1 MVSVKKVEKKIS
13 YFGQIKLKIQL
24 ILNFTIVSLI
34 SCSII
39 SILIT
44 VFIQQ
49 KITDRI
55 LNDTSQYVSS
65 RVQLE
70 MNNVLGMM
78 VNQLQ
83 TSLVIMGQFI
93 YEVEQVTI
101 DTFGINNSIYSTSGI
116 YSPYPVY
123 DFTPGSADPN
133 SIQLAQNQIQ
143 ACSSSAP
150 SSAQT
155 ASLCMDVLLGLPTAS
170 TNPPNTDYLNYDV
183 GKFLQLD
190 DFVPGLFQTPFLQEK
205 ILRVFIQSY
214 SMIDPARN
222 IYKIYP
228 PSSID
233 STQIQYSIFRRYY
246 QEQQQVINPYP
257 NGSSKIIVQGP
268 YNTTSPSGSTV
279 EVMCASITLSAPKG
293 TDTIFYHIRI
303 EILMSVI
310 QEFVQSQN
318 YRSEVEII
326 ILNKRRQ
333 FVYLTDYWKKYYTGP
348 SQVIYDS
355 NIQVYS
361 GLDESTL
368 TDLITNKTQQ
378 ATVSKLNQYG
388 VQKDYLVEVIL
399 LADTL
404 NANDP
409 KSYFA
414 TKVSNPLS
422 DSFFTFLIYGE
433 KSQMFQIQN
442 TISDQISQIEY
453 VTVRICI
460 VSSFF
465 TIVLV
470 YVATY
475 LVTVQVQRPLNVLN
489 IILRKLNNS
498 TTIKQNTLFKIREQL
513 RYQYFQSQYQVQ
525 ELVKSFS
532 DLIDKMIETSTT
544 KNQIIPPK
552 IEYPLND
559 LEINFV
565 KTTKGNQIEFDVL
578 KFVSLVKD
586 KFDGQKEQPDTQ
598 QKQK

>member
-1 MVSVKKVEKKIS
+1 MVSVKKVEKTIS
-13 YFGQIKLKIQL
+13 YFGQIKLKVQL
-24 ILNFTIVSLI
+24 IVNFTILSLI

-44 VFIQQ
+44 VFIQK

-55 LNDTSQYVSS
+55 LNDSSQYVSQ

-70 MNNVLGMM
+70 MSTVIGMM
-78 VNQLQ
+78 INQLQ
-83 TSLVIMGQFI
+83 TSLFIMGQFI
-93 YEVEQVTI
+93 YEVEQVTK
-101 DTFGINNSIYSTSGI
+101 DTFGINTIYPFSNI
-116 YSPYPVY
+116 YSPFPIY
-123 DFTPGSADPN
+123 DFTPGSPN
-133 SIQLAQNQIQ
+133 INDLQLAQNQIL
-143 ACSSSAP
+143 ACAP
-150 SSAQT
+150 SLSSTTQI
-155 ASLCMDVLLGLPTAS
+155 ASLCMDVPLNLPQTPTS
-170 TNPPNTDYLNYDV
+170 SPDYTTYNV

-190 DFVPGLFQTPFLQEK
+190 DFIPSLFSTPFLQEK

-214 SMIDPARN
+214 SMTDPVRN

-228 PSSID
+228 PSYLD

-246 QEQQQVINPYP
+246 QEQQQVTNPYP

-268 YNTTSPSGSTV
+268 YNTTFPNGTTV
-279 EVMCASITLSAPKG
+279 EVVCASITIPFPFG

-310 QEFVQSQN
+310 QEFVNSQN
-318 YRSEVEII
+318 YRSDIEII

-333 FVYLTDYWKKYYTGP
+333 FVYLTDYWKKSYTGP

-355 NIQVYS
+355 NIQIYS
-361 GLDESTL
+361 GLDEPTL

-378 ATVSKLNQYG
+378 ATVSKLNKQG
-388 VQKDYLVEVIL
+388 VTKDYLVEVIL
-399 LADTL
+399 LADTF

-409 KSYFA
+409 KSYF
-414 TKVSNPLS
+414 TTGVNDPVN
-422 DSFFTFLIYGE
+422 DNFFIFLIYGE
-433 KSQMFQIQN
+433 KSQMYQVQTTIQ
-442 TISDQISQIEY
+442 DQTSQIEY

-460 VSSFF
+460 VSSLI

-470 YVATY
+470 YVATS

-498 TTIKQNTLFKIREQL
+498 TTIKQNTLLKIREQL

-544 KNQIIPPK
+544 KNQIIPRK

-565 KTTKGNQIEFDVL
+565 KTTKGNQIDFDVL
-578 KFVSLVKD
+578 KFVNLVKD
-586 KFDGQKEQPDTQ
+586 KFDGQKEQTDTQ
-598 QKQK
+598 LMQN